1 MRKIISTILAGIF
14 LLANMSLAKAETLHD
29 FDGDGRSDFVVHRVD
44 PNGVN
49 IDWSIYPS
57 ATGTPFGYVFGLASS
72 DKLVPADYDGDG
84 RTDIAVWR
92 PSSEPGQ
99 STFYILNS
107 SNASLRT
114 EVMGQQGDWAFLV
127 AGDYDGDGKADPA
140 LYRRYNIS
148 TGNRYIYRGS
158 LNNPNGVTTTFHWG
172 AGEHHFPYRGDFDG
186 DGKLDFCIR
195 DNSNAT
201 FSLRRSSDGGH
212 EIIAFGAAHDDL
224 APGDYDGDGKTD
236 FCLVR
241 VVKGG
246 WINWHI
252 KERDG
257 GGTGSFPITWQT
269 VNPDWTLPYAGADFD
284 GDGKSDLGIY
294 RVFTNEYRIRR
305 SSNGTT
311 WSFFWGTFGDN
322 PLHINYSL

>member
-1 MRKIISTILAGIF
+1 MRKIISAILAGIF
-14 LLANMSLAKAETLHD
+14 LLANVSLAKAETLHD
-29 FDGDGRSDFVVHRVD
+29 FDGDGRSDFVVFRTN

-49 IDWSIYPS
+49 LDWSIYPS
-57 ATGTPFGYVFGLASS
+57 GTGVPTGAVFGLVAS
-72 DKLVPADYDGDG
+72 DTLVPADYDGDG

-99 STFYILNS
+99 SAFYILNS

-140 LYRRYNIS
+140 LYRRYHIS
-148 TGNRYIYRGS
+148 AGNRYIYRGS
-158 LNNPNGVTTTFHWG
+158 LNNLSGVNTTFHWG
-172 AGEHHFPYRGDFDG
+172 AGEYHFPYRGDFDG

-201 FSLRRSSDGGH
+201 FSLRRSSDGGN
-212 EIIAFGAAHDDL
+212 ELIAFGKVGDEI

-236 FCLVR
+236 FCVVR
-241 VVKGG
+241 EGKSYTL
-246 WINWHI
+246 NWYI

-257 GGTGSFPITWQT
+257 GGTGHIPIMWGRTNQ
-269 VNPDWTLPYAGADFD
+269 DWTFPYAGGDFD
-284 GDGKSDLGIY
+284 GDGKSDLGVY
-294 RVFTNEYRIRR
+294 LLFTNEFRIRR
-305 SSNGTT
+305 STNATT
-311 WSFFWGTFGDN
+311 WSFFWGQFGDN
-322 PLHINYSL
+322 PIHINYSL